1 MNVRTGLALVALFS
15 LLGAGCAS
23 AGTGGGGGGSGAAPQ
38 RAAGARPTPRGERL
52 EVGIRPRDNQHTRS
66 AELYLAQALAAND
79 EAQKQARF
87 RQALEA
93 ALAGIAADPQNPK
106 SYYQAGQAY
115 VGLNDFLGADSMLT
129 KAEELHPVYILETEA
144 WREQGWVAAY
154 NKALEP
160 LNAGNLEEA
169 LKLFEEA
176 EALYSVRP
184 EAQLQLGS
192 LYSRL
197 NRPDDAVRAFREA
210 MRRLEETKAREMGD
224 TATAEIWQQHWNFA
238 RISLGQVLIL
248 AQRYEEAAEYL
259 GSLLAENP
267 DDIEILGS
275 LASVLSELGKAD
287 SVQALYDRLLN
298 RPGLSERDYFN
309 AGVGLYQIE
318 NYAMAA
324 EAFKK
329 AAELNPFNRDAR
341 LNLLQTHYAAENW
354 SEVIPAAQAVLE
366 VDPRN
371 GTVWIILTRAF
382 SEMGRVEEA
391 NETFRQYEAMGYEIQ
406 NLSLEP
412 GLEGGAT
419 VRGELKNNSLAPG
432 TPITLRFRF
441 GGQGG
446 REVGTLEV
454 TVEAPEAEGVRSFTG
469 TFRSSQTVTGYRYE
483 VIGR

>member
-1 MNVRTGLALVALFS
+1 MNVRMGLALVALVG
-15 LLGAGCAS
+15 LVGVGCAS
-23 AGTGGGGGGSGAAPQ
+23 GTGGGGGSAGAAPA
-38 RAAGARPTPRGERL
+38 RAPAGRPTPQGERL
-52 EVGIRPRDNQHTRS
+52 AVGIRPRDNQHTRS
-66 AELYLAQALAAND
+66 AELYLAQAMAAND
-79 EAQKQARF
+79 DAQKQSRL

-115 VGLNDFLGADSMLT
+115 VGLNDFLRADSMLT
-129 KAEELHPVYILETEA
+129 KAEELHPVYVLETEA
-144 WREQGWVAAY
+144 FREQGWVTAY
-154 NKALEP
+154 NMALEP
-160 LNAGNLEEA
+160 LNSGNLEEA
-169 LKLFEEA
+169 VALFEQA
-176 EALYSVRP
+176 EALYSARP

-197 NRPDDAVRAFREA
+197 NRPDDAIRAFREA
-210 MRRLEETKAREMGD
+210 LRRLQETKAREMAD
-224 TATAEIWQQHWNFA
+224 TATAGIWQQHWNFG

-267 DDIEILGS
+267 EDIEILGS

-287 SVQALYDRLLN
+287 SVQALYDRLLS

-324 EAFKK
+324 QAFRR

-341 LNLLQTHYAAENW
+341 INLLQTYYAGEDW
-354 SEVIPAAQAVLE
+354 TEVIPAARAVLE

-371 GTVWIILTRAF
+371 GTVWIILTRAL

-406 NLSLEP
+406 NLSLEQ

-432 TPITLRFRF
+432 TPVTLRFRF

-454 TVEAPEAEGVRSFTG
+454 TVQAPPPEGVQSFTG